1 LLIPQKI
8 RVNITANKSSSLF
21 KLLEKNNDYIGE
33 MAGVYKILEL
43 PKKIPPSAIILIGK
57 EKIYLPLEGL
67 IDVQS
72 EKDRS
77 QKNLE
82 KLTKSTQSLESQ
94 LRNEKFIKNAPK
106 SLIKD
111 RKNQLKESSEKI
123 KKLNDHLK
131 ILELI

>member
-1 LLIPQKI
+1 MLIPQKI

-33 MAGVYKILEL
+33 MAGVNKILEL

-57 EKIYLPLEGL
+57 ERIYLPLEGL

-77 QKNLE
+77 KKNLE

-94 LRNEKFIKNAPK
+94 LRNKKFIKNAPK
-106 SLIKD
+106 SLIKE
-111 RKNQLKESSEKI
+111 RRNQLKESSEKI